1 MERSSL
7 SLDFA
12 ASSIKLL
19 KPLRRQRQALLSS
32 QLSMAKVCRMQIS
45 PLPVQLGSQL
55 PATAIAAF
63 GSASARAVT
72 VVPSVFGTGID
83 GSGDDRKVGAR
94 ANSFVSKS
102 LRMSK
107 RRGVA
112 LLKNNIRGMGTAV
125 SVLTGEKE
133 RENTMSPLT
142 PPSKQKPAKNSSS
155 SSSASSEWV
164 KVSQTGKHYK
174 ELSALH

>member
-1 MERSSL
+1 MESSSL
-7 SLDFA
+7 SLDFT

-32 QLSMAKVCRMQIS
+32 QLSMAKVCRIQIS

-83 GSGDDRKVGAR
+83 GVILAKSFKTHVGTIE
-94 ANSFVSKS
+94 KI
-102 LRMSK
+102 K
-107 RRGVA
+107 
-112 LLKNNIRGMGTAV
+112 
-125 SVLTGEKE
+125 TGF
-133 RENTMSPLT
+133 NT
-142 PPSKQKPAKNSSS
+142 
-155 SSSASSEWV
+155 
-164 KVSQTGKHYK
+164 H
-174 ELSALH
+174 